1 MSPLLIAHRCGPGVC
16 PEQSMAAA
24 RHALSLGADMV
35 EMDVRFTRDGAPVI
49 CHDANALRVFGVER
63 LCSDMTLREFTALRH
78 TADAA
83 CPAHTLEDVLGS
95 GIRPLLLH
103 CKISGEPLRDIAR
116 RVAAH
121 GAEGACVLGVQ
132 EVADVDIVRAACP
145 AIRRRSGRAACLTG
159 ARATDSL
166 SGLDSLIAIYGDLPE
181 ACEIAIKR
189 YQSMSGATNAE
200 KTLYVRQSLAKWG
213 GWKRANVLR
222 NAERELTCPTFD
234 ALLPQRVAMSN
245 EAQTIKL
252 NQLRNIETLTMRVYR
267 TKLEGNTDL
276 NPSVEK
282 DYKKI

>member
-49 CHDANALRVFGVER
+49 CHDANALRVFGVDR

-83 CPAHTLEDVLGS
+83 CPAHTLADVLGS

-145 AIRRRSGRAACLTG
+145 AIRVLAFMPGLDCFERFLEGGAAIVRLWEDWVTEGRIDAAHVSHRCPSHAAPHSSQAGGKSRSSTRLPASETRFTARRDPKDRAAGRRPAASCRARRAPG
-159 ARATDSL
+159 RRPSRAT
-166 SGLDSLIAIYGDLPE
+166 A
-181 ACEIAIKR
+181 
-189 YQSMSGATNAE
+189 
-200 KTLYVRQSLAKWG
+200 
-213 GWKRANVLR
+213 
-222 NAERELTCPTFD
+222 
-234 ALLPQRVAMSN
+234 
-245 EAQTIKL
+245 
-252 NQLRNIETLTMRVYR
+252 
-267 TKLEGNTDL
+267 
-276 NPSVEK
+276 
-282 DYKKI
+282 

>member
-145 AIRRRSGRAACLTG
+145 AIRVLAFMP
-159 ARATDSL
+159 
-166 SGLDSLIAIYGDLPE
+166 GLD
-181 ACEIAIKR
+181 CF
-189 YQSMSGATNAE
+189 
-200 KTLYVRQSLAKWG
+200 
-213 GWKRANVLR
+213 
-222 NAERELTCPTFD
+222 ERF
-234 ALLPQRVAMSN
+234 
-245 EAQTIKL
+245 
-252 NQLRNIETLTMRVYR
+252 
-267 TKLEGNTDL
+267 LEGGAAIVRLWEDWVTEGRIDAAHRAGKRLWVMAGKPAEGQVGYTDAASL
-276 NPSVEK
+276 RRWARMGADGILINDILWARRALRGEV
-282 DYKKI
+282 